1 MFFRLDL
8 PELFEA
14 DAVALRLA
22 ALAQVERLV
31 ELLGKMTVTAFAED
45 RALRVQ
51 LHSALERVLRNDRLK
66 LNARKILHEQT
77 LGEPSL

>member
-8 PELFEA
+8 PELFES
-14 DAVALRLA
+14 DAVALWLA

-31 ELLGKMTVTAFAED
+31 ELLGEMTVTAFAED

-51 LHSALERVLRNDRLK
+51 LHSALERVLILETTEVECKKNSPQTK
-66 LNARKILHEQT
+66 LTN
-77 LGEPSL
+77 LG